1 MNIELTN
8 EFLYINS
15 DFLGLYL
22 NLPLYLL
29 AGSIGIWYA
38 VRLLRRDRDHI
49 G

>member
-29 AGSIGIWYA
+29 VGSIAIWYA
-38 VRLLRRDRDHI
+38 VRILRRDKDHI